1 MNEENVVYICKM
13 HNQWEFAIR
22 CWELNLALC
31 YNLEMWNGVGGR
43 REALEGRGHMYA
55 YGC

>member
-31 YNLEMWNGVGGR
+31 YKPRDVEWGGR
-43 REALEGRGHMYA
+43 
-55 YGC
+55 

>member
-31 YNLEMWNGVGGR
+31 YNLEMWNGVGGK
-43 REALEGRGHMYA
+43 REVLEGRGHMYT
-55 YGC
+55 YG